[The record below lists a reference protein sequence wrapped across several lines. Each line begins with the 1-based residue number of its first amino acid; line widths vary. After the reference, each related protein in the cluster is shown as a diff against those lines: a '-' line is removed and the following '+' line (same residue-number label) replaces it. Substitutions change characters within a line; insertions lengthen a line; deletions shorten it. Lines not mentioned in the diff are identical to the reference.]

1 MSIALSMARRHLGRT
16 AGNPSVGCVLTK
28 DIDGHARIIGRGV
41 TAMGGRPHAE
51 TEALGN
57 AVAPVAGCTAYVTL
71 EPCSHQGQ
79 TGPCCDALIDAK
91 VGRVV
96 IALEDPNP
104 KVAGQGI
111 RKLAEA
117 GIDVDVGILA
127 SEARDAT
134 AAFLTRMENSRPLVT
149 LKVASSLDGR
159 IAAHTGASQWI
170 TNEFA
175 RRRAHLL
182 RATHDAIMVG
192 SNTALMDDPLL
203 TCRIGGLEHH
213 SPIRVIA
220 DGRLRLP
227 LTSKMVRSAGD
238 RATVV
243 LTLKGGDRT
252 RQRAFSDCGIDMVE
266 ISPGSDGL
274 MDMKSALGALA
285 ERGVN
290 SVLVEGGAHLASSLL
305 QNDLVDRLVWF
316 RAPSIMGGDG
326 TGAVAPLGV
335 DHPDTAPNFH
345 LIQSLRL
352 GDNVMEIYAREI

>member
-1 MSIALSMARRHLGRT
+1 MSIALTLARRHTGRT
-16 AGNPSVGCVLTK
+16 GGNPSVGCVLTA
-28 DIDGHARIIGRGV
+28 DIDGEPRIVGRGV
-41 TAMGGRPHAE
+41 TALGGRPHAE
-51 TEALGN
+51 TQAIAN
-57 AVAPVAGCTAYVTL
+57 AVAPVADCTAYVSL
-71 EPCSHQGQ
+71 EPCSHQGK
-79 TGPCCDALIDAK
+79 TGPCCDALIAAK

-111 RKLAEA
+111 RKLKDA
-117 GIDVDVGILA
+117 GIDVEVGVMA
-127 SEARDAT
+127 AEARAT
-134 AAFLTRMENSRPLVT
+134 SAAFLTRMEKSRPLVT
-149 LKVASSLDGR
+149 LKVATSLDGR

-170 TNEFA
+170 TNEMA

-203 TCRIGGLEHH
+203 TCRIEGLEDH

-227 LTSKMVRSAGD
+227 LTSKMVRSAD
-238 RATVV
+238 ERSTII

-252 RQRAFSDCGIDMVE
+252 REQAYADCGIDV
-266 ISPGSDGL
+266 ITVSPGEDGL
-274 MDMKSALGALA
+274 MDMKSALDSLA

-305 QNDLVDRLVWF
+305 QNELVDRLVWF
-316 RAPSIMGGDG
+316 RAPSIIGGDG

-335 DHPDTAPNFH
+335 DHPDRAPNFH
-345 LIQSLRL
+345 LIESRRL
-352 GDNVMEIYAREI
+352 GDNVMEVYAHEI

>member
-1 MSIALSMARRHLGRT
+1 MSIALSMARRHIGRT
-16 AGNPSVGCVLTK
+16 GGNPSVGCVLTA
-28 DIDGHARIIGRGV
+28 DIDGQTQVIGRGV
-41 TAMGGRPHAE
+41 TAIGGRPHAE
-51 TEALGN
+51 TEALAN

-71 EPCSHQGQ
+71 EPCSHQGK

-104 KVAGQGI
+104 KVSGQGI
-111 RKLAEA
+111 RKLIDA
-117 GIDVDVGILA
+117 GIAVDVGVLTQ
-127 SEARDAT
+127 EARETT
-134 AAFLTRMENSRPLVT
+134 AAFLTRMEKARPMVT
-149 LKVASSLDGR
+149 LKVATSLDGR

-170 TNEFA
+170 TNELA

-203 TCRIGGLEHH
+203 TCRIDGLEHH
-213 SPIRVIA
+213 SPIRVVA

-238 RATVV
+238 RATII

-252 RQRAFSDCGIDMVE
+252 RQRAYSDCGITVVE
-266 ISPGSDGL
+266 VSPGADGR
-274 MDMKSALGALA
+274 MDMISALDSLA
-285 ERGVN
+285 ERDVN

-305 QNDLVDRLVWF
+305 QNELVDRLVWF
-316 RAPSIMGGDG
+316 RAPSIIGGDG

-335 DHPDTAPNFH
+335 DRPDAAPNFH
-345 LIQSLRL
+345 LIESRRL
-352 GDNVMEIYAREI
+352 GDNVMETYAYEI